1 MISDNIS
8 SVREKI
14 LKASERSPYGQSVTL
29 IAVSKTKPASDI
41 MQAYDC
47 GIRDFGENKVQE
59 LLSKAPELPDD
70 IRWHLIGHLQT
81 NKVKQIIDKVYLIHS
96 VDSLHL
102 AETIEKHAA
111 AMGISVQILI
121 QVNISREETKFGLEK
136 SEVIPLLNEI
146 SKMEHVKV
154 CGLMTIAPFSEKPEE
169 YRAVFHE
176 LKNLSID
183 IDALKIDN
191 IHMDI
196 LSMGMSNDFITAIEE
211 GSTMVRIGTDIFGI
225 RNYNI

>member
-8 SVREKI
+8 SVRENI
-14 LKASERSPYGQSVTL
+14 LKASERSPYGQDVTL

-41 MQAYDC
+41 MQAYEC

-81 NKVKQIIDKVYLIHS
+81 NKVKQIIEKVYMIHS